1 MFKSIFANEEVNTG
15 RQRELDRAKCVL
27 ILCLAIVHFY
37 IEATD
42 PDIFDIIGSV
52 PYFWDSIVGG
62 PFGAPVFIFAM
73 GIGLQYSRSRDPKFL
88 FKRGLSIGL
97 VAIFLNVFRY
107 LVPSLVGYAVTG
119 NYDKYI
125 SKLPYRFFGNDILQF
140 ACLAMILMSLFL
152 YLKLNPY
159 IVFVIALVMNMASML
174 VNNID
179 FGNIPVNIIM
189 GHFIG
194 VEDPQGSVN
203 SDFPVLMWFLMYAAG
218 SLFGHLLRRVKNKNK
233 LYLIISPISAVIVI
247 PVLYLE
253 CAKEFGMMGGSGWN
267 VFYHMN
273 TLEMLVCICVCLL
286 VLGVYQ
292 LMDPIIPEKVT
303 AIVEFISREIT
314 NVYVIQWILVWWIA
328 NVFMY
333 ICMGQKYLGW
343 VMCLIIGIGISLAS
357 VLIAYIWKNKITK
370 SLKGT
375 SDEEREKQ

>member
-1 MFKSIFANEEVNTG
+1 
-15 RQRELDRAKCVL
+15 
-27 ILCLAIVHFY
+27 
-37 IEATD
+37 
-42 PDIFDIIGSV
+42 
-52 PYFWDSIVGG
+52 
-62 PFGAPVFIFAM
+62 M

-179 FGNIPVNIIM
+179 FGNMPVNIIM

-203 SDFPVLMWFLMYAAG
+203 SDFPFSNGEFCIDKYVLLSEF
-218 SLFGHLLRRVKNKNK
+218 
-233 LYLIISPISAVIVI
+233 LIITPIMAISPQAVHLAIS
-247 PVLYLE
+247 
-253 CAKEFGMMGGSGWN
+253 K
-267 VFYHMN
+267 
-273 TLEMLVCICVCLL
+273 TLSLLPSWLV
-286 VLGVYQ
+286 
-292 LMDPIIPEKVT
+292 
-303 AIVEFISREIT
+303 
-314 NVYVIQWILVWWIA
+314 
-328 NVFMY
+328 
-333 ICMGQKYLGW
+333 
-343 VMCLIIGIGISLAS
+343 ISLILS
-357 VLIAYIWKNKITK
+357 KNSFFLRYIVM
-370 SLKGT
+370 
-375 SDEEREKQ
+375 